1 LLETFAAVAE
11 YQPTNE
17 VITIGI
23 IDGQGTALGQK
34 KKGGNEKEAE
44 REKTAY

>member
-11 YQPTNE
+11 HQPTNE
-17 VITIGI
+17 IVATSI
-23 IDGQGTALGQK
+23 IDGQGTALDQK

-44 REKTAY
+44 REKAAY